1 MDYLNTYKRLLA
13 LADAGLFY
21 GKDAFDQERYQELR
35 ELTLQLISATGH
47 EATALPDLEK
57 ILTKE
62 EGYPTPK
69 VDVRGLIKKE
79 NRFLLVED
87 LRTKEW
93 SLPGGYAEIGCS
105 PKENIE
111 KEVLEET
118 GLVVTAKELLAVY
131 DTDKRKDIP
140 QLFQYYKMIFSC
152 DILENHP
159 FEKNIETSNCAYF
172 SLDNL
177 PSLSIK
183 RTTKEQLMALM
194 NQTTGALS
202 D

>member
-35 ELTLQLISATGH
+35 ELTLQLVSTTGH
-47 EATALPDLEK
+47 EAAVLPDLEK

-152 DILENHP
+152 EILENHL

-177 PSLSIK
+177 PPLSIK

>member
-35 ELTLQLISATGH
+35 ELTLQLISTTGH
-47 EATALPDLEK
+47 EAAVLPDLEK

-111 KEVLEET
+111 
-118 GLVVTAKELLAVY
+118 
-131 DTDKRKDIP
+131 RKDIP

-152 DILENHP
+152 EILENHP

-177 PSLSIK
+177 PPLSIK

>member
-35 ELTLQLISATGH
+35 ELTLQLISTTGH
-47 EATALPDLEK
+47 EAAVLPDLEK

-111 KEVLEET
+111 KEPLAKIDYVEMVDFNQLETLEK
-118 GLVVTAKELLAVY
+118 VQKPLLCAMAVY
-131 DTDKRKDIP
+131 IGKTRLI
-140 QLFQYYKMIFSC
+140 
-152 DILENHP
+152 
-159 FEKNIETSNCAYF
+159 
-172 SLDNL
+172 DNF
-177 PSLSIK
+177 IM
-183 RTTKEQLMALM
+183 E
-194 NQTTGALS
+194 
-202 D
+202 

>member
-1 MDYLNTYKRLLA
+1 M
-13 LADAGLFY
+13 
-21 GKDAFDQERYQELR
+21 
-35 ELTLQLISATGH
+35 
-47 EATALPDLEK
+47 
-57 ILTKE
+57 
-62 EGYPTPK
+62 PK
-69 VDVRGLIKKE
+69 LVR
-79 NRFLLVED
+79 
-87 LRTKEW
+87 
-93 SLPGGYAEIGCS
+93 S

-152 DILENHP
+152 EILENHP

-177 PSLSIK
+177 PPLSIK

>member
-1 MDYLNTYKRLLA
+1 
-13 LADAGLFY
+13 
-21 GKDAFDQERYQELR
+21 
-35 ELTLQLISATGH
+35 
-47 EATALPDLEK
+47 
-57 ILTKE
+57 
-62 EGYPTPK
+62 
-69 VDVRGLIKKE
+69 
-79 NRFLLVED
+79 
-87 LRTKEW
+87 

-152 DILENHP
+152 AILENHP

>member
-35 ELTLQLISATGH
+35 ELTLQLISTTGH
-47 EATALPDLEK
+47 EAAVLPDLEK

-93 SLPGGYAEIGCS
+93 
-105 PKENIE
+105 
-111 KEVLEET
+111 
-118 GLVVTAKELLAVY
+118 
-131 DTDKRKDIP
+131 
-140 QLFQYYKMIFSC
+140 
-152 DILENHP
+152 
-159 FEKNIETSNCAYF
+159 
-172 SLDNL
+172 
-177 PSLSIK
+177 
-183 RTTKEQLMALM
+183 
-194 NQTTGALS
+194 
-202 D
+202 

>member
-1 MDYLNTYKRLLA
+1 MVITWWLCRNWLL
-13 LADAGLFY
+13 
-21 GKDAFDQERYQELR
+21 
-35 ELTLQLISATGH
+35 
-47 EATALPDLEK
+47 
-57 ILTKE
+57 
-62 EGYPTPK
+62 
-69 VDVRGLIKKE
+69 
-79 NRFLLVED
+79 
-87 LRTKEW
+87 
-93 SLPGGYAEIGCS
+93 

-152 DILENHP
+152 EILENHP

-177 PSLSIK
+177 PLFLSN
-183 RTTKEQLMALM
+183 EQRKS
-194 NQTTGALS
+194 N
-202 D
+202 

>member
-35 ELTLQLISATGH
+35 ELTLQLISTTGH
-47 EATALPDLEK
+47 EAAVLPDLEK

-131 DTDKRKDIP
+131 DTDKRKDI
-140 QLFQYYKMIFSC
+140 
-152 DILENHP
+152 LENHP

-177 PSLSIK
+177 PPLSIK